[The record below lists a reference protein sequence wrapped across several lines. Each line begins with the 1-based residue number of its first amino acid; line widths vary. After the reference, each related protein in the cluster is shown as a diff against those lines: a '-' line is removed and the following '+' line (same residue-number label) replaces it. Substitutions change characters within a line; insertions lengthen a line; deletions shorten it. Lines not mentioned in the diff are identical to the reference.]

1 MIKFKEKRKMPKN
14 KKIINEEL
22 RELIE
27 DHKDSK
33 YWKKPIHS
41 RKKRREGFY
50 KNQEEKFDKQ
60 IARGICELECYE
72 TEIKITKAK
81 ENTIIRI
88 LAPIYYEPS
97 EPSDI
102 EEEIEICKGVS
113 AIEDLQVYEWL
124 MNAEEYIKAARY
136 LERKKSKNEE
146 KEQTKENTKIII
158 TNKASIKYILNEQ

>member
-41 RKKRREGFY
+41 RKKRGEGFY

-60 IARGICELECYE
+60 IAREICELECYE

-81 ENTIIRI
+81 E
-88 LAPIYYEPS
+88 
-97 EPSDI
+97 
-102 EEEIEICKGVS
+102 
-113 AIEDLQVYEWL
+113 
-124 MNAEEYIKAARY
+124 
-136 LERKKSKNEE
+136 
-146 KEQTKENTKIII
+146 KIII
-158 TNKASIKYILNEQ
+158 KNKASIKYILNEQ

>member
-1 MIKFKEKRKMPKN
+1 MPKN

-27 DHKDSK
+27 DHEDSK

-41 RKKRREGFY
+41 RRKRGKGFY

-81 ENTIIRI
+81 ENIIIRI

-113 AIEDLQVYEWL
+113 AVEDLQVYEWL

-136 LERKKSKNEE
+136 LERKKSQNEE